1 MIDAVECEILISLE
15 EVTEYL
21 KDVQDSSFLVM
32 VPDQLPIIVDTAFID
47 KSALAIWINDTW
59 KEGTIIVLVP

>member
-21 KDVQDSSFLVM
+21 KDVQASSFLIM

-59 KEGTIIVLVP
+59 EEGTIIVLVP